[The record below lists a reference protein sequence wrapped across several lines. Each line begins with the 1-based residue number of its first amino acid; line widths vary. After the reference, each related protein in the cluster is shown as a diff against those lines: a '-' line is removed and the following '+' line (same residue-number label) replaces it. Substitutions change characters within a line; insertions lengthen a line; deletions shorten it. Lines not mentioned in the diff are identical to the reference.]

1 MRETHD
7 IPNLS
12 HQEARFLIMPLKMSV
27 TSKLRLFFAIF
38 LAFFIH
44 VLPLKAFAQPVSD
57 GALIVADDLRIVA
70 ESATKTRLIVS
81 MSGNVEVKTFVIE
94 RPDRVVIELPEVG
107 FHVGEDKGRRKQGL
121 VSAVRYGLFAPGR
134 SRMVIELA
142 QPATVAR
149 IASEARQDG
158 RADLVIELVRVERE
172 TFHKAALADALANAT
187 RPVASATHLT
197 SSTDTRPLIMIDPG
211 HGGID
216 PGAKAGETL
225 EKDIVFSFAKTLK
238 EHLDKQGKYR
248 VHLTRD
254 QDVFVSLGERVNMA
268 RAAKADLFISI
279 HADTISSSQVRGLTV
294 YTGSERA
301 TDAESARLAEKENEA
316 DAVGGIE
323 VSQAPEGIADILQ
336 ELTLRET
343 RNFSNRLA
351 LTVVSNLNKIMPL
364 NKNPHREAGFRVLRA
379 PDVPS
384 VLVELGY
391 MSSRQDIDLLLS
403 QEWRDQ
409 SAEALAKALDQY
421 FIAKPGN

>member
-1 MRETHD
+1 MHD
-7 IPNLS
+7 TPNFNY
-12 HQEARFLIMPLKMSV
+12 QEARFSIMPLKISV
-27 TSKLRLFFAIF
+27 MLKLKLVSAFF
-38 LAFFIH
+38 LAFLVH
-44 VLPLKAFAQPVSD
+44 VFSLAAFAQPASD
-57 GALIVADDLRIVA
+57 GALVIADDLRIVA
-70 ESATKTRLIVS
+70 DSATKTRLIVS
-81 MSGNVEVKTFVIE
+81 MSGVVEAKTFVIE

-107 FHVGEDKGRRKQGL
+107 FHLGEDKGRRKLGL

-134 SRMVIELA
+134 SRMVVELA

-149 IASEARQDG
+149 IAAEVKPDG
-158 RADLVIELVRVERE
+158 QADLVIELTRVERE
-172 TFHKAALADALANAT
+172 TFHRAALADALANAT
-187 RPVASATHLT
+187 RPTPSATHLAP
-197 SSTDTRPLIMIDPG
+197 SADTRPLIMIDPG

-225 EKDIVFSFAKTLK
+225 EKDIVFSFARTLK
-238 EHLDKQGKYR
+238 ELLDKEGKYR

-343 RNFSNRLA
+343 RSFSNRLA

-384 VLVELGY
+384 VLMELGY

-403 QEWRDQ
+403 QEWRDK

-421 FIAKPGN
+421 FVARPGN

>member
-1 MRETHD
+1 
-7 IPNLS
+7 
-12 HQEARFLIMPLKMSV
+12 
-27 TSKLRLFFAIF
+27 
-38 LAFFIH
+38 
-44 VLPLKAFAQPVSD
+44 
-57 GALIVADDLRIVA
+57 
-70 ESATKTRLIVS
+70 
-81 MSGNVEVKTFVIE
+81 
-94 RPDRVVIELPEVG
+94 
-107 FHVGEDKGRRKQGL
+107 
-121 VSAVRYGLFAPGR
+121 
-134 SRMVIELA
+134 
-142 QPATVAR
+142 
-149 IASEARQDG
+149 
-158 RADLVIELVRVERE
+158 
-172 TFHKAALADALANAT
+172 LANAT
-187 RPVASATHLT
+187 RPTPSATHLAP
-197 SSTDTRPLIMIDPG
+197 SADTRPLIMIDPG

-225 EKDIVFSFAKTLK
+225 EKDIVFSFARTLK
-238 EHLDKQGKYR
+238 ELLDKEGKYR

-343 RNFSNRLA
+343 RSFSNRLA

-384 VLVELGY
+384 VLMELGY

-403 QEWRDQ
+403 QEWRDK

-421 FIAKPGN
+421 FVARPGN